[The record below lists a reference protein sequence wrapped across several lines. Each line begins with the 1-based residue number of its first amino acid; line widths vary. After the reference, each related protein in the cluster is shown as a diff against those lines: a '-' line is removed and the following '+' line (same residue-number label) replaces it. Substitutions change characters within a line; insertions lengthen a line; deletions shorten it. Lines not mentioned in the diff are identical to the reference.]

1 MNAGDWSLL
10 LLLSVLWGGSFFFSK
25 VALAELPPLSV
36 ALARVALAA
45 AVLLP
50 ALHLMRLALP
60 RHALAWRDLAVMG
73 LLNNVLPMGLIFWG
87 QTHIASGLAAILNGT
102 TPLFT
107 VALAHVLTRD
117 ERITRGKALGVAT
130 GFAGVVAMIG
140 PDALAG
146 LGNDVLAQAA
156 VLAAA
161 LSYACAGL
169 FGRRFAGTPPLTTAA
184 GQLACSTMLLVPV
197 VAVVEAPW
205 QLSMPSLTTCLAVA
219 ALALVSTAAAY
230 VIYFRLLAAA
240 GATNLLLVTFL
251 IPITALLLGIGI
263 LGEAI
268 APRHLAG
275 MALIGAGLA
284 AIDGRPLAQIR
295 HRLAARRA
303 AAG

>member
-36 ALARVALAA
+36 AFVRVGLAA
-45 AVLLP
+45 A
-50 ALHLMRLALP
+50 ALVPVMWMLRLALP
-60 RHALAWRDLAVMG
+60 RGTRAWRDLAIMG
-73 LLNNVLPMGLIFWG
+73 LLNNALPMGLIYWG

-107 VALAHVLTRD
+107 VVLAHCLTRD
-117 ERITRGKALGVAT
+117 ERLNPGKAAGVAA
-130 GFAGVVAMIG
+130 GFLGVVAMIG

-146 LGNDVLAQAA
+146 LGTDVLAQGA

-169 FGRRFAGTPPLTTAA
+169 FGRRFAGTPPLATAA
-184 GQLACSTMLLVPV
+184 GQLACSTLLLLPV
-197 VAVVEAPW
+197 VAIAEAPW
-205 QLSMPSLTTCLAVA
+205 RIEMPSLQTCLALA

-230 VIYFRLLAAA
+230 VIYFRILAAA

-251 IPITALLLGIGI
+251 IPVTALLLGIGI

-268 APRHLAG
+268 AARHFAG
-275 MALIGAGLA
+275 MAMIGLGLA
-284 AIDGRPLAQIR
+284 AIDGRPLALLR
-295 HRLAARRA
+295 HGWKQRRP